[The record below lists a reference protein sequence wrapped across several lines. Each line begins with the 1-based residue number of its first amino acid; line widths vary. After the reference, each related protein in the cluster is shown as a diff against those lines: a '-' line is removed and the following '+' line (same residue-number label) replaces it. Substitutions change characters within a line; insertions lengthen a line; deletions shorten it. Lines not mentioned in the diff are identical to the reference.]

1 MADFLGHLSRVSG
14 DPIPILPEA
23 TEQTGSARRK
33 LQGKTVSPRPHL
45 SPQFTDEE
53 TEPQRGQVGQPEC
66 PWLWTRLVAAHMD
79 GFERQ
84 AEDAVAFLLPFS
96 HLLESPCQRFIPLG
110 I

>member
-53 TEPQRGQVGQPEC
+53 TEPQRGQVAQSWDKWDSLSALGSGLGWWQLT
-66 PWLWTRLVAAHMD
+66 WMD
-79 GFERQ
+79 LRGRQ
-84 AEDAVAFLLPFS
+84 KM
-96 HLLESPCQRFIPLG
+96 Q
-110 I
+110 